1 MYEEFK
7 KKLKDRCGTINDAVF
22 GKTYHEYVT
31 SILEPQYEKL
41 ITMRESIPEK
51 IKETGFELFCAAYK
65 HNLALYEFT
74 SDSNPTSRTE
84 L

>member
-41 ITMRESIPEK
+41 MTMRESIPEK
-51 IKETGFELFCAAYK
+51 IKETGFELFYAAYM
-65 HNLALYEFT
+65 HNLALNEFM
-74 SDSNPTSRTE
+74 SGSNHTFHTC
-84 L
+84 